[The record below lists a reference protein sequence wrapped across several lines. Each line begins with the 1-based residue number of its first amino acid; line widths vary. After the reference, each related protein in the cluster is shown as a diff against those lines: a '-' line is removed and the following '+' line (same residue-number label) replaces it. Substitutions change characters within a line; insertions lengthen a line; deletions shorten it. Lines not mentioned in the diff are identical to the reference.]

1 MSTSARPFTGLKVID
16 CASYIA
22 GPAAAT
28 ILADLGADVVKLE
41 PPDGDPMRSMYRL
54 PGAVAVE
61 RNYPWDLDSRSKRSL
76 VLDLK
81 HPEAGPVLHR
91 LLAGADV
98 FITNLPLPVRRKL
111 GVDADRLLPAHPRLI
126 YASMTAYGET
136 GPEADKGG
144 FDGTAYW
151 ARSGLSDMVR
161 PDDSAPPSRSV
172 GAMGDHPSAVTLF
185 AAISTALYRRE
196 RTGCGGLVATSLLA
210 NGLWANSLQV
220 QAYLSGARYPA
231 KVPRERAT
239 NALINLYRCGDGR
252 WLNLMVLNEAKQ
264 WPVLVEV
271 LGITD
276 ELADG
281 RFATRALREARSAQL
296 VRLMDQAFAR
306 HDLAHWRQVLDA
318 AGITFGVVGTLAD
331 IPDDAQMRAAG
342 MVVPSAHGAGWTV
355 ANPVRLHGA
364 DGRCDPCPPGPA
376 PALGEHSRDVLQ
388 QAGLDEAEIDRLAA
402 LGVLGGPSAPAD

>member
-1 MSTSARPFTGLKVID
+1 MTDDTRPFTGLKVID

-61 RNYPWDLDSRSKRSL
+61 RNYPWDLDSRNKRSL
-76 VLDLK
+76 VLDMK
-81 HPEAGPVLHR
+81 HPEAGAVLHR
-91 LLAGADV
+91 LLAQADV

-111 GVDADRLLPAHPRLI
+111 GLDAADLLPAHPRLV

-161 PDDSAPPSRSV
+161 SDDTAPPSRSV

-185 AAISTALYRRE
+185 AAISAALYRRE
-196 RTGCGGLVATSLLA
+196 RSGRGGLVSTSLLA
-210 NGLWANSLQV
+210 NGLWANSLQI

-239 NALINLYRCGDGR
+239 NALINLYRCADGR
-252 WLNLMVLNEAKQ
+252 WLNLMMLNEAKQ
-264 WPVLVEV
+264 WPVLIEV
-271 LGITD
+271 LGLADDI
-276 ELADG
+276 ADG
-281 RFATRALREARSAQL
+281 RFASRELREARSAQL
-296 VRLMDQAFAR
+296 VRLLDHAFAR
-306 HDLAHWRQVLDA
+306 HDLAHWRRVLDE

-331 IPDDAQMRAAG
+331 IPDDEQMREAG

-376 PALGEHSRDVLQ
+376 PALGEHSRAVLAE
-388 QAGLDEAEIDRLAA
+388 AGLAADEIERLAA
-402 LGVLGGPSAPAD
+402 SGLFGPPSAAA

>member
-1 MSTSARPFTGLKVID
+1 MTDDTRPFTGLTVID

-28 ILADLGADVVKLE
+28 ILADLGADVIKLE

-54 PGAVAVE
+54 PGAVAAE
-61 RNYPWDLDSRSKRSL
+61 RNYPWDLDARSKRSL
-76 VLDLK
+76 VLDMK
-81 HPEAGPVLHR
+81 HPEAAAVLHR
-91 LLAGADV
+91 LLARADV

-111 GVDADRLLPAHPRLI
+111 GLDAADLLPPHPRLV

-161 PDDSAPPSRSV
+161 SDDTAPPSKSV

-185 AAISTALYRRE
+185 AAISAALYRRE
-196 RTGCGGLVATSLLA
+196 RTGRGGLVSTSLLA

-231 KVPRERAT
+231 KVPRERAA
-239 NALINLYRCGDGR
+239 NALINLYRCADGR
-252 WLNLMVLNEAKQ
+252 WLNLMMLNEGRQ
-264 WPVLVEV
+264 WPVLVDA
-271 LGITD
+271 LGIAED
-276 ELADG
+276 IADG
-281 RFATRALREARSAQL
+281 RFATRELREARSAQL
-296 VRLMDQAFAR
+296 VRLLDQAFAR
-306 HDLAHWRQVLDA
+306 HTLAHWRRVLDA

-331 IPDDAQMRAAG
+331 IPDDEQMRAAG
-342 MVVPSAHGAGWTV
+342 MVVPSDHGAGWTV

-364 DGRCDPCPPGPA
+364 DGRCQPRPPGPA
-376 PALGEHSRDVLQ
+376 PALGEHSRAVLAE
-388 QAGLDEAEIDRLAA
+388 AGLDPAEIDRLAA
-402 LGVLGGPSAPAD
+402 LGLFGPPAG